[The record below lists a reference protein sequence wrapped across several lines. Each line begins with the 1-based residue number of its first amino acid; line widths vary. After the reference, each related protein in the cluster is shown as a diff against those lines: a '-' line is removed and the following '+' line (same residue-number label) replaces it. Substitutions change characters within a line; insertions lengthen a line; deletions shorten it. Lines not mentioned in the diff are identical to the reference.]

1 MRAGSCM
8 LFMEAVFMIL
18 IYANGSRTEA
28 VLLARNE
35 NKIRV
40 AIAGSDDLLELTD
53 VHGTWVTEDC
63 EPVQVQFAWEGKT
76 AEQITAEADCVCSHD
91 LAARLIHLL
100 WNADEGDQVQAKN
113 PLPLNTEFGL
123 HLRN

>member
-1 MRAGSCM
+1 MV
-8 LFMEAVFMIL
+8 LT
-18 IYANGSRTEA
+18 YANGSKTEA

-40 AIAGSDDLLELTD
+40 AIAGSDDLVELTD

-63 EPVQVQFAWEGKT
+63 EPVYVQFAWEGKT
-76 AEQITAEADCVCSHD
+76 REQIVTEADCVCSHD
-91 LAARLIHLL
+91 LAARLIYLL
-100 WNADEGDQVQAKN
+100 WNADEDGQAQAKTTV
-113 PLPLNTEFGL
+113 PVDAEFGL

>member
-1 MRAGSCM
+1 M
-8 LFMEAVFMIL
+8 VL
-18 IYANGSRTEA
+18 IYANGSKKEA

-63 EPVQVQFAWEGKT
+63 EPVHVQFAWEGKT
-76 AEQITAEADCVCSHD
+76 QEQIVTEADCVCSHE

-100 WNADEGDQVQAKN
+100 WNADEQDRVPAN
-113 PLPLNTEFGL
+113 NALPLDTEFGL

>member
-1 MRAGSCM
+1 
-8 LFMEAVFMIL
+8 MEAVHMVL
-18 IYANGSRTEA
+18 IYADGSRTEA

-76 AEQITAEADCVCSHD
+76 AEQVISEADCVCSHD

-100 WNADEGDQVQAKN
+100 WNADEGDQAQAKN
-113 PLPLNTEFGL
+113 ALPLDAEFGL

>member
-1 MRAGSCM
+1 
-8 LFMEAVFMIL
+8 MEAVHMIL
-18 IYANGSRTEA
+18 IHANGSRTEA

-35 NKIRV
+35 NKMRV
-40 AIAGSDDLLELTD
+40 AIAGSDDLVELTD

-63 EPVQVQFAWEGKT
+63 EPVYVQFAWEGKT
-76 AEQITAEADCVCSHD
+76 REQIVTEADCVCSHN

-100 WNADEGDQVQAKN
+100 WNADEDGQAQAKTTV
-113 PLPLNTEFGL
+113 PVDAEFGL

>member
-1 MRAGSCM
+1 MRVRSCI
-8 LFMEAVFMIL
+8 LDMEAVHMIL
-18 IYANGSRTEA
+18 TYADGSKMEA

-40 AIAGSDDLLELTD
+40 AIAGSDDLVELTD
-53 VHGTWVTEDC
+53 IHGTWVTDDC
-63 EPVQVQFAWEGKT
+63 EPVHVQFAWEGK
-76 AEQITAEADCVCSHD
+76 APEQIVSEADCVCSHD

-100 WNADEGDQVQAKN
+100 WNADEEGQAQAKTA
-113 PLPLNTEFGL
+113 LPLNTESGL

>member
-1 MRAGSCM
+1 M
-8 LFMEAVFMIL
+8 VL
-18 IYANGSRTEA
+18 IFANGSKTEA

-63 EPVQVQFAWEGKT
+63 EPVYVQFAWEGKT
-76 AEQITAEADCVCSHD
+76 PEQIVTEADCVCSHD

-100 WNADEGDQVQAKN
+100 WNADEDAQVEAKSA
-113 PLPLNTEFGL
+113 LPLGAEFPL